1 MRTPIPGPA
10 IMIAIALVFAA
21 CGGSG
26 TTPSGSTAS
35 VASPIRAGT
44 SGAAPPPSV
53 STGAPSPQADGTVA
67 VAADRTQEA
76 QTIEQ
81 LRDIAPFVLAS
92 ADLPAGFKVRSAQPI
107 TRPQVIAS
115 QIGVPKLARYLT
127 ASDMAGAWASLYT
140 QTDQTSSLSSIVF
153 RYGSAASAGGYV
165 DATIGLVNGDY
176 PAATSIERVQADSI
190 GDKAVFMRYRLPGA
204 RLLEYTWSQGRL
216 VGDIVLRYAGDTE
229 GPDDVGL
236 VLSLARK
243 QEIKMRTFAQ

>member
-1 MRTPIPGPA
+1 
-10 IMIAIALVFAA
+10 MIAIVLVFAA

-53 STGAPSPQADGTVA
+53 SAGATSPEAGLTVPAGDG
-67 VAADRTQEA
+67 RTQEA
-76 QTIEQ
+76 QTIAE

-92 ADLPAGFKVRSAQPI
+92 ADLPAAFKARSAQPI
-107 TRPQVIAS
+107 ARSQVIAS
-115 QIGVPKLARYLT
+115 QAGLPKLAQYLT
-127 ASDMAGAWASLYT
+127 SSDLAGAWASLYT

-165 DATIGLVNGDY
+165 DATIGLVNSDY

-216 VGDIVLRYAGDTE
+216 VGDIVLRYAGDIE
-229 GPDDVGL
+229 GPDDIGL